1 MTVGTRSG
9 ALEQDQSS
17 TISRLTVRAS
27 SLIVVG
33 ELIKSGGSLTDKILI
48 YGELVLYTSVG
59 NSLAGIYQI
68 LDMWKIII
76 IRNCM
81 NVV

>member
-1 MTVGTRSG
+1 MTVGTGSG
-9 ALEQDQSS
+9 ASEQDQSS
-17 TISRLTVRAS
+17 TVSRLTIRAS

-33 ELIKSGGSLTDKILI
+33 ELIKSGGSLIDKIFI

-68 LDMWKIII
+68 LDTWKLII